1 MIMSQ
6 TSAHPVAP
14 PRIRRQQTLALSL
27 LVLSGIIN
35 YLDRGTL
42 AVANEFVRA
51 DLGQVQ
57 VARAAEHHA
66 GIVQITPCRRA
77 QRVKARRMDAND

>member
-51 DLGQVQ
+51 DLGLSLG
-57 VARAAEHHA
+57 EM
-66 GIVQITPCRRA
+66 GILLSAFSWSCASYRSAPW
-77 QRVKARRMDAND
+77 